1 MNLKMND
8 PAADLPTACEQA
20 LREKAMK
27 NALEFED
34 REYCRDCPPA
44 EISEECQRELQK
56 QEAQLSRMAGK
67 DIILVAYQK
76 K

>member
-8 PAADLPTACEQA
+8 SAADLPSACEEA
-20 LREKAMK
+20 LREKAMQS
-27 NALEFED
+27 ALNRED
-34 REYCRDCPPA
+34 RECGNTCSPA
-44 EISEECQRELQK
+44 EISEECQKELQR
-56 QEAQLSRMAGK
+56 QETELSRMAGK